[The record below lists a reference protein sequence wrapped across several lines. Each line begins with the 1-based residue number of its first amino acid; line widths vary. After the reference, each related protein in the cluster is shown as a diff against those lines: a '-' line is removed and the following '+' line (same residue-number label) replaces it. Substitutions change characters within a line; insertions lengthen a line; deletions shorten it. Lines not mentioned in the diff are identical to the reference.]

1 MFKKMKF
8 KVGEI
13 CYVRST
19 NPLEACILTRC
30 ITETQGAGGKPV
42 HVHTYELCCPELNRL
57 SNVIVPESA
66 LMTKAEV
73 DAIIKDIPSPAI

>member
-1 MFKKMKF
+1 MFKKMKY
-8 KVGEI
+8 KIGEL

-19 NPLEACILTRC
+19 NPVEACILSRC
-30 ITETQGAGGKPV
+30 ITETQGVGGKPV
-42 HVHTYELCCPELNRL
+42 YLHTYELCCPELNRL

-66 LMTKAEV
+66 LMSKAEV